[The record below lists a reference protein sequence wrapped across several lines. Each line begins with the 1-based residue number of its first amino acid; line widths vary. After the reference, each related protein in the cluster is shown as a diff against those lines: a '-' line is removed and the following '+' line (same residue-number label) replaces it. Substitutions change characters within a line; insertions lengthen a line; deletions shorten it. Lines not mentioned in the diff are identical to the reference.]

1 MNFNL
6 HFADQSLTKQC
17 RTYCK
22 LFSRSFSHLPVLCP
36 QQNLS
41 RLKCQQ
47 KKPFPIHTYNL
58 LMQSIQTI
66 SAMPATSVSNKDSC
80 HAANK
85 PSFNKGLEELRD
97 AALFEN
103 KQSSIVSSLATE
115 LNQLSSV
122 EREKVYHDL
131 HGVADV
137 VEERPEFVDK
147 CLADLEC
154 EICRLEDD
162 KKNAYEMAKKVNPE
176 YICGRGFRL
185 KFLRAEHF
193 VSKNAATRLVGFLEE
208 KLELFGP
215 KPLARELLLT
225 DLNQDDMV
233 LLRSG
238 YFSIVPLRDRAG
250 RVVTVIIPFF
260 RQESTLKIRVRTRKS
275 DFNGDL
281 DVVITLILGSPFS
294 RASLP
299 YQQMRATMYM
309 LSVLAQDEETQMKG
323 CVGIFMNMNPFRR
336 PVELAATFSLTNLI
350 LNLAPVRYVGY
361 HFCSADSQQSAIS
374 KLESIFS
381 SAPQS
386 GRVRFRYH
394 SGTSTMELD
403 LGLTLFAS
411 IYKFTFFSTM
421 LFCRFFTG
429 NQLRSNDLWD
439 PYQGT
444 ASDRSRR
451 SGLAASL

>member
-1 MNFNL
+1 VKSSFNVSNIEGTCISSM
-6 HFADQSLTKQC
+6 AI
-17 RTYCK
+17 K
-22 LFSRSFSHLPVLCP
+22 LE
-36 QQNLS
+36 QNE
-41 RLKCQQ
+41 CQQ
-47 KKPFPIHTYNL
+47 KKPFPVHTYNL

-66 SAMPATSVSNKDSC
+66 SAMPAMPATSVSNKDSC

-97 AALFEN
+97 VALFEN

-115 LNQLSSV
+115 LKQLSLP
-122 EREKVYHDL
+122 EREKAYHDL

-147 CLADLEC
+147 CLADLES

-238 YFSIVPLRDRAG
+238 LVSIVPLRDRAG
-250 RVVTVIIPFF
+250 RVVAVFIPFF

-323 CVGIFMNMNPFRR
+323 CVGILFNMNPFGK
-336 PVELAATFSLTNLI
+336 PTGVGDTFSLTNLI
-350 LNLAPVRYVGY
+350 SNLAPVRYVGY
-361 HFCSADSQQSAIS
+361 HLCIDNPQLSSMLGAMLSATAHI
-374 KLESIFS
+374 IT
-381 SAPQS
+381 
-386 GRVRFRYH
+386 RCVRFRIH
-394 SGTSTMELD
+394 SGTST
-403 LGLTLFAS
+403 
-411 IYKFTFFSTM
+411 IV
-421 LFCRFFTG
+421 
-429 NQLRSNDLWD
+429 
-439 PYQGT
+439 
-444 ASDRSRR
+444 
-451 SGLAASL
+451 